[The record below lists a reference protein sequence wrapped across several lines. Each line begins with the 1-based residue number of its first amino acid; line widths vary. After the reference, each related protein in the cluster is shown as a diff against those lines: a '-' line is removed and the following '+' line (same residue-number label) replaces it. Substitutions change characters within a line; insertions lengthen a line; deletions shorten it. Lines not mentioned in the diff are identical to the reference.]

1 MTELATGRLLLRQWR
16 KVDLEP
22 FAALNRDSEVMRYF
36 PAVLTRSQSDA
47 LAEGA
52 RGFIA
57 QRGWGLWAAEH
68 VPTGSFIGFVGLAE
82 PRFDA
87 HFTPAVEVG
96 WRLGREYWGHGYA
109 TEAAGAALSFGFG
122 QLGLGEIVS
131 FTAAGNTRSQRV
143 MNRLGMSHDSAEDFD
158 HPAVDGP
165 LRRQVLFRISHE
177 HRQQDPGRTLAGP
190 ST

>member
-1 MTELATGRLLLRQWR
+1 VTELATGRLLLRQWR
-16 KVDLEP
+16 EVDLEP
-22 FAALNRDSEVMRYF
+22 FAALNRDAEVMRYF
-36 PAVLTRSQSDA
+36 PAVLTKAQSDA
-47 LAEGA
+47 LAHSAHGS
-52 RGFIA
+52 IS
-57 QRGWGLWAAEH
+57 QRGWGLWAVEH
-68 VPTGSFIGFVGLAE
+68 VSSGSFIGFVGLAD

-143 MNRLGMSHDSAEDFD
+143 MHRLGMTHDLAEDFD

-165 LRRQVLFRISHE
+165 LRRHVLFRISDE
-177 HRQQDPGRTLAGP
+177 HWQRDSGRTLTGP